1 MSEHKYCEKSQYDI
15 EEEEQKAFQ
24 GCNKCKYEKTDRY
37 SYPCSFCIHNAE
49 EHFQPQTNADRI
61 RNMSD
66 EELAELLE
74 DVRRFGFNNLCC
86 DDDLCDSD
94 ACDCCVHEWL
104 QAEVKE
110 GEADA

>member
-1 MSEHKYCEKSQYDI
+1 MGKRSCDSCKNASTSPTCYPCCDCDSDS
-15 EEEEQKAFQ
+15 
-24 GCNKCKYEKTDRY
+24 NKYE
-37 SYPCSFCIHNAE
+37 
-49 EHFQPQTNADRI
+49 PQTNADRI

-74 DVRRFGFNNLCC
+74 DVRTHGFTDLCC
-86 DDDLCDSD
+86 DDNLCDSD

-110 GEADA
+110 GNPNENT